1 MGREL
6 IYEID
11 CGEEDPFIVS
21 YDVYDLADTFGID
34 ILAEIVDSQ
43 NLVRVTV
50 YDATTSDAIEMLNE
64 LRMDYARVD

>member
-6 IYEID
+6 IFEID

-21 YDVYDLADTFGID
+21 YNVCDLSDEFGLD
-34 ILAEIVDSQ
+34 ILTEIVDSQ